1 MSNKKTYKIDLR
13 PMDVFF
19 FGGEQHFGEGD
30 EANYFVRSNYFP
42 QQSGV
47 LGMLRHQL
55 LIQNDCIPITP
66 HNRNIVSELIG
77 EESYDILGSAK
88 SFGAIHNISPLF
100 ISKDDELLFPEAYEF
115 YINTK
120 HAPDQLSQIEVNT
133 IAGQTLIYPE
143 TEKKSIISVGES
155 YLGKYDIKELLV
167 SKKNNQQYDYCFSKE
182 RKEENKK
189 KNWPANG
196 VFIEAGK
203 PGIQKSLRKQ
213 KGQKDQGFYKQYSWS
228 FPENVCFTF
237 FVEID
242 REVAKNFETG
252 RIMLGGEKSAFHMV
266 IEEYKE
272 IDSPFDET
280 SAFYDGLYERSHT
293 SLNKIVCLSDCI
305 VSDELASKVAFM
317 SNIMIEFRNSRSKVS
332 NTSNYNRMDKK
343 YENDKSQYNSPVRSQ
358 KYQLLKRGSVLW
370 VDDVH
375 LEAVQNLLN
384 QPQHRA
390 IGYNYFKTIQNHSK
404 Q

>member
-1 MSNKKTYKIDLR
+1 MSNIKTYKIDLR

-19 FGGEQHFGEGD
+19 FGGEQHFGED
-30 EANYFVRSNYFP
+30 EDANYFVRSNYFP

-55 LIQNDCIPITP
+55 LIQNDCMPITKK
-66 HNRNIVSELIG
+66 NSGTVSSLIGYESYNIEKSEL
-77 EESYDILGSAK
+77 K
-88 SFGAIHNISPLF
+88 FGAIEKISPLF
-100 ISKDDELLFPEAYEF
+100 ISNAGELLFPEAYEF
-115 YINTK
+115 YIDKKN
-120 HAPDQLSQIEVNT
+120 APKKLSQIEVKT
-133 IAGQTLIYPE
+133 LTGQTLIYPE
-143 TEKKSIISVGES
+143 IEKTSIISVGES

-167 SKKNNQQYDYCFSKE
+167 STKNNQQYDYFCSKE
-182 RKEENKK
+182 RKEEKER

-196 VFIEAGK
+196 MFIETGK

-213 KGQKDQGFYKQYSWS
+213 KGQKDQGFYKQFSFS
-228 FPENVCFTF
+228 FPNDVCFTF
-237 FVEID
+237 FAEID
-242 REVAKNFETG
+242 RDIAKHFESG

-266 IEEYKE
+266 VEEFKGKG
-272 IDSPFDET
+272 SPFDEN
-280 SAFYDGLYERSHT
+280 SAFYAGLYERSHN
-293 SLNKIVCLSDCI
+293 SFHKIVCLSDCI
-305 VSDELASKVAFM
+305 VSDELACKVAFM
-317 SNIMIEFRNSRSKVS
+317 SNTMIEFRNSRSKVS

-370 VDDVH
+370 VDDD
-375 LEAVQNLLN
+375 LLNTVQTSLN

-390 IGYNYFKTIQNHSK
+390 IGYNYFKTIQK